1 MKVNLPENLKKAVK
15 SKDLAAARSAILT
28 EVRNDR
34 MREEPRALRLADL
47 ASKELPRL
55 YEPDNGFCSSLG
67 DLDVSDD
74 LWTKARSAMMLNFS
88 RERLCFIEKIVRRL
102 SSNGDNGQP
111 IPVNKSP
118 KGFQKVKSMT
128 CVVLAC
134 LLAAGI
140 ITTGLVIAVLK
151 SVKKN
156 LRPVATVKKSVATVK
171 KQAKDCPTER
181 LAIGLSPTNRPAQVS
196 TNFTSRTDF
205 RKDNR

>member
-47 ASKELPRL
+47 ASKELPGL

-102 SSNGDNGQP
+102 SSNGDNGHP
-111 IPVNKSP
+111 IPVKKP
-118 KGFQKVKSMT
+118 TDTVHKVKPKKR
-128 CVVLAC
+128 VLVSAGMAIGC
-134 LLAAGI
+134 AVARAAGRAFQR
-140 ITTGLVIAVLK
+140 LWC
-151 SVKKN
+151 SSKKKEN
-156 LRPVATVKKSVATVK
+156 RESVATVTIR
-171 KQAKDCPTER
+171 AKT
-181 LAIGLSPTNRPAQVS
+181 
-196 TNFTSRTDF
+196 
-205 RKDNR
+205 